1 MSQPIRPLAIGRP
14 RLSPVKN
21 NTGLYSDLGTPDEF
35 LVAEVQGGQNPDS
48 EMGMYVRLFL
58 AAPEMLELIQSL
70 ARTWED
76 DCRFIPCD
84 TEAAS
89 ELSNK
94 LARLAAQATQ
104 LLGRVDGGEK

>member
-1 MSQPIRPLAIGRP
+1 MISLKIDGCI
-14 RLSPVKN
+14 
-21 NTGLYSDLGTPDEF
+21 
-35 LVAEVQGGQNPDS
+35 VAGSVVTIQLNRAADS
-48 EMGMYVRLFL
+48 RGERDYQARLFV

-104 LLGRVDGGEK
+104 LLGRVDGSEK

>member
-14 RLSPVKN
+14 LLSPVKN

-58 AAPEMLELIQSL
+58 AAPEMFDLLRDVRRYVVAANLRGDGYAEIDLKAIDALL
-70 ARTWED
+70 AKIE
-76 DCRFIPCD
+76 
-84 TEAAS
+84 
-89 ELSNK
+89 
-94 LARLAAQATQ
+94 
-104 LLGRVDGGEK
+104 GGEK